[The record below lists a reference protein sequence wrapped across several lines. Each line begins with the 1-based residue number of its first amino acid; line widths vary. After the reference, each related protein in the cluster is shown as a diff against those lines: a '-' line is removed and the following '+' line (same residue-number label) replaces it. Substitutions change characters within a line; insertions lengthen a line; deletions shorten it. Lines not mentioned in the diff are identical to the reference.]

1 MRATRTIDCLA
12 MSNPVIAFPAA
23 KPELKLAP
31 SVASRAEP
39 SAASEAAS
47 QAVERHT
54 LNREIEALR
63 DRETNLRDYEARLR
77 AWQEQIDSSVAAPVE
92 PIYNSSST
100 LGRTFSGSPVEA
112 DAALQMAW
120 EKLHRARELLEAE
133 QAHVRDDRLHLKE
146 TEAMLKRHESALMAR
161 EANLAQREEILTA
174 ALAAQAAEP
183 VRQPSALARITHT
196 PFALARS
203 VFGGSR
209 PANPE

>member
-1 MRATRTIDCLA
+1 MP
-12 MSNPVIAFPAA
+12 NPVIAFPAA

-31 SVASRAEP
+31 SAASRAEP
-39 SAASEAAS
+39 SAAS

-77 AWQEQIDSSVAAPVE
+77 AWQEQIDSSIAEPVE

-100 LGRTFSGSPVEA
+100 LGRTLSGSPVEA

-161 EANLAQREEILTA
+161 EASLAQREEILAA

-183 VRQPSALARITHT
+183 VRPPSALARLTHT
-196 PFALARS
+196 PFALAKS
-203 VFGGSR
+203 VFGGK
-209 PANPE
+209 PAEAK

>member
-1 MRATRTIDCLA
+1 MP
-12 MSNPVIAFPAA
+12 NPVIAFPAA

-31 SVASRAEP
+31 SPAYRADP
-39 SAASEAAS
+39 SAASEV
-47 QAVERHT
+47 VERVS

-77 AWQEQIDSSVAAPVE
+77 AWQEQIDSSVAAPAE
-92 PIYNSSST
+92 PTYNSAST

-133 QAHVRDDRLHLKE
+133 QAHVRDDRLHLRD

-161 EANLAQREEILTA
+161 EASLAQREEILAA

-183 VRQPSALARITHT
+183 VRQPSALSRLTHT
-196 PFALARS
+196 PFALAKS
-203 VFGGSR
+203 VFSTSK
-209 PANPE
+209 PVEAK

>member
-1 MRATRTIDCLA
+1 MP
-12 MSNPVIAFPAA
+12 NPVIAFPAA

-31 SVASRAEP
+31 GAASRAES
-39 SAASEAAS
+39 SAASEA
-47 QAVERHT
+47 VERHS

-77 AWQEQIDSSVAAPVE
+77 AWQEQIDSSIAAPELPV
-92 PIYNSSST
+92 YNSSST

-146 TEAMLKRHESALMAR
+146 TEAMLRRHESALMAR
-161 EANLAQREEILTA
+161 EGNLAQREEILAA
-174 ALAAQAAEP
+174 ALAAHAAEP
-183 VRQPSALARITHT
+183 VRSPSALVRLTHA
-196 PFALARS
+196 PFSIAKS
-203 VFGGSR
+203 VFGGAK
-209 PANPE
+209 PV